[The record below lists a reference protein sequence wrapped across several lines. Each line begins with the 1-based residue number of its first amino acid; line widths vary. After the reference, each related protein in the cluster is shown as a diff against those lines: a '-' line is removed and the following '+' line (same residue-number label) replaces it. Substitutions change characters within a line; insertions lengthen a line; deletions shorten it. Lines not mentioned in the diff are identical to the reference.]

1 MAETWNDLSRQGL
14 PRSGLTGQALVG
26 CHSMNLHFAFCDQ
39 GRMHPLNVR
48 SRPTGVGNGR
58 SGFTFERISH
68 TLLPATNV
76 KAAGMEIESPVW
88 LAVIRLMALAVAV
101 VFHEVAHGFV
111 AWRLGDPT
119 ARQLERLTLNP
130 FAHVDVV
137 GSIILPLT
145 LIFTGS
151 PVLLGWAKP
160 VPVNPSFF
168 RNPRKAL
175 MFVAFAGPATNL
187 LLALA
192 SGLLFRL
199 VMAMGAGVMAELILL
214 GLVYLC
220 ITNVVLGVFNL
231 IPIPPLDGSKIV
243 MGMLPESLARSYAEL
258 ERFGFLLIFGLLYLG
273 ALDYLIRPAAGLLMR
288 LFLGPL

>member
-1 MAETWNDLSRQGL
+1 MAMDS
-14 PRSGLTGQALVG
+14 
-26 CHSMNLHFAFCDQ
+26 
-39 GRMHPLNVR
+39 
-48 SRPTGVGNGR
+48 
-58 SGFTFERISH
+58 
-68 TLLPATNV
+68 
-76 KAAGMEIESPVW
+76 ESPVF
-88 LAVIRLMALAVAV
+88 LAVIRLMALAIAV
-101 VFHEVAHGFV
+101 VFHEVAHGYV

-119 ARQLERLTLNP
+119 ARQAQRLTLNP
-130 FAHVDVV
+130 FAHVDLV
-137 GSIILPLT
+137 GSVILPMV

-160 VPVNPSFF
+160 VPFNPGFF
-168 RNPRKAL
+168 RNPRKGIML
-175 MFVAFAGPATNL
+175 VAFAGPATNL

-199 VMAMGAGVMAELILL
+199 VLVLGSGGAAIILL
-214 GLVYLC
+214 MGLAYLC

-243 MGMLPESLARSYAEL
+243 MGLLPESLARAYAGV

-288 LFLGPL
+288 LFMGPL